1 MAGVNASHER
11 LSDDQDGIPTH
22 SMQLLLP
29 SWNPI
34 LAPATGDADLTWAY
48 PWPAG
53 ERLAQD
59 LLALQDTIPLLLGGR
74 IAELGCGRGRSGL
87 TALMHGAGSVRFCDL
102 APEPL
107 AYVEEALQLN
117 RLSERG
123 SVCRHTWGEAV
134 PDGPYQVILGADI
147 LYRPSYQRALLTSI
161 AYSLAPGGC
170 ALLADP
176 RTTLEQE
183 LPIFA
188 AELGL
193 TWSITRRPGPYTL
206 AILRPGDLPP
216 RRRIADPTL
225 LVQRLNHDTYPI
237 CRSCRS

>member
-1 MAGVNASHER
+1 M
-11 LSDDQDGIPTH
+11 D
-22 SMQLLLP
+22 LLLP
-29 SWNPI
+29 RWNPT
-34 LAPATGDADLTWAY
+34 LTPASGDADLTWAY

-59 LLALQDTIPLLLGGR
+59 LLTLQDTSSPLRGGR

-87 TALMHGAGSVRFCDL
+87 TALMNGAGSVRFCDL

-107 AYVEEALQLN
+107 TYVQEALHLN
-117 RLSERG
+117 HLHDRG
-123 SVCRHTWGEAV
+123 SVCRHAWGETV

-147 LYRPSYQRALLTSI
+147 LYRPAYQQALLTSI
-161 AYSLAPGGC
+161 AHSLAPGGW

-193 TWSITRRPGPYTL
+193 TWGTTRRPGPYTL
-206 AILRPGDLPP
+206 ALLRASAVRPL
-216 RRRIADPTL
+216 
-225 LVQRLNHDTYPI
+225 
-237 CRSCRS
+237 S